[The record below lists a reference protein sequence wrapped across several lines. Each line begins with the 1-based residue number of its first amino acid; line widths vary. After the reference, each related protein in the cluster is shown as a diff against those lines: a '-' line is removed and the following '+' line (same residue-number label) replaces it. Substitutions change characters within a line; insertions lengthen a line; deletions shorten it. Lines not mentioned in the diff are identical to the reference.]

1 MKKLILAI
9 LFLSFSTQGFAQFFK
24 DNKNITRYDGYFTF
38 YYDNSND
45 KIMGF
50 MQLWGMPKAV
60 T

>member
-1 MKKLILAI
+1 MPGNVEPTYDAKID
-9 LFLSFSTQGFAQFFK
+9 GFQFYC
-24 DNKNITRYDGYFTF
+24 DNND
-38 YYDNSND
+38 D